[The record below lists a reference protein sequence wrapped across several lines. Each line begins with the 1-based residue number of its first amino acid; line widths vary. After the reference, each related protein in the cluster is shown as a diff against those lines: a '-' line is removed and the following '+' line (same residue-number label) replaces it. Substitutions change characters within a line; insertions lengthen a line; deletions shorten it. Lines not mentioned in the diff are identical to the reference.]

1 MVKLTFNSSNRVK
14 EPKDLTTYQKCGV
27 KMTTSY
33 GTLKHRKNPMLKETY
48 KDDKLEIQ
56 LLDITRDLMTSM
68 GLNPLTDDLIKI
80 KDQLLKFIWMYEKIK
95 DQSISNIS
103 KDLRKSLTP
112 ELKELLKTKLKEK

>member
-1 MVKLTFNSSNRVK
+1 
-14 EPKDLTTYQKCGV
+14 
-27 KMTTSY
+27 
-33 GTLKHRKNPMLKETY
+33 MLKETY

-103 KDLRKSLTP
+103 KDIRKSLTP